1 MVKSK
6 AQISW
11 SNRQSFQQAINSLLY
26 LEANGIIFI
35 PEWMW
40 ANLNPIARYQ
50 LATNFPKQTRDRLRE
65 LTAALRT
72 PRKLTLTLLLQEA
85 MLFHAVRS
93 WTQLHICLPQPYGLV
108 RSTDING
115 NWPNQGR
122 NRPDIPNIPRYTTQ
136 ERAKHAR
143 IPKHNRSAGLE
154 RPEPLPIL
162 LRYSTEVLK
171 WPLSSKQ
178 RMKTSSATKSHSPST
193 VEGERKTTSTK
204 RWLTGQQTR
213 KRG

>member
-50 LATNFPKQTRDRLRE
+50 LATNFPKQTRDKIKGVDGG
-65 LTAALRT
+65 T
-72 PRKLTLTLLLQEA
+72 PHPEEINPYMLLQEA

-143 IPKHNRSAGLE
+143 IPKHNRSAGPG
-154 RPEPLPIL
+154 RPEPLPNL
-162 LRYSTEVLK
+162 LRYSTEVLQR
-171 WPLSSKQ
+171 PLSSKQ
-178 RMKTSSATKSHSPST
+178 RMKTSSASKSHSPSI

-204 RWLTGQQTR
+204 GWPTGQ
-213 KRG
+213 

>member
-72 PRKLTLTLLLQEA
+72 PRKLTLTCYCKRRC
-85 MLFHAVRS
+85 FS
-93 WTQLHICLPQPYGLV
+93 TQYEVGHNHTFACRNPTDYSVPQT
-108 RSTDING
+108 SMETDQTKVGTVQTFLIS
-115 NWPNQGR
+115 
-122 NRPDIPNIPRYTTQ
+122 PDIPPR
-136 ERAKHAR
+136 
-143 IPKHNRSAGLE
+143 N
-154 RPEPLPIL
+154 
-162 LRYSTEVLK
+162 VL
-171 WPLSSKQ
+171 S
-178 RMKTSSATKSHSPST
+178 MKTSSASKSHSPST

-204 RWLTGQQTR
+204 RWPTGQQTR